1 MRLSRPERFGLSTLG
16 RRRTP
21 GLRREE
27 VEAYETMTRVALTA
41 EETGFDSLWLSDAL
55 WPEQKPRPEPQAGEV
70 LLRVH
75 AAGVNPLDW
84 RHAQAC

>member
-1 MRLSRPERFGLSTLG
+1 MSTKFGVALPQGTLMELAG
-16 RRRTP
+16 IKDP
-21 GLRREE
+21 

-70 LLRVH
+70 LLSVH
-75 AAGVNPLDW
+75 AAGVNPVDW
-84 RHAQAC
+84 RHTQAC